1 MEFKEFIEKLNS
13 DDKSTF
19 EKKTK
24 TTIVIA
30 AKKTMEEVLELIDAN
45 VYGVK
50 MKAPIAEEMLK
61 DIETKMAA

>member
-24 TTIVIA
+24 TTIIA
-30 AKKTMEEVLELIDAN
+30 DKKIMEEVLELIDAN
-45 VYGVK
+45 VY
-50 MKAPIAEEMLK
+50 ELK
-61 DIETKMAA
+61 